1 MRRDVGALLSDI
13 VRRYTTRACVCVE
26 WCALQRFVISCRQ
39 TKMGQR
45 KTTEESGIN
54 RHRFVAHAR
63 GVVRGRSRTRVEW
76 CAAAR
81 ARAWNGSAL
90 KRFLTRGMLPPR
102 DRVWLVRRDG

>member
-26 WCALQRFVISCRQ
+26 WCALQSFVISCRQ

-45 KTTEESGIN
+45 KTTEDSGIN

-76 CAAAR
+76 FGTQTVP
-81 ARAWNGSAL
+81 NEGQ
-90 KRFLTRGMLPPR
+90 LPPR
-102 DRVWLVRRDG
+102 SSLVGQARRIV